1 MANKST
7 QAQLSERVRIVFEL
21 LLSGTPRVDIIEY
34 GRKNWGVRRAMAD
47 QYIAKA
53 NELIH
58 TEAAKIIENIF
69 EDHLVARDAMRLQ
82 ALKDGDK
89 RFAFEILRDTD
100 KLVGLYAPKKL
111 EVGWFE
117 TLPDDVGQSDA
128 VKQFKEVMD
137 KARSKSEV
145 EE

>member
-7 QAQLSERVRIVFEL
+7 RAQLSERVRIIFEL

-53 NELIH
+53 NELIKK
-58 TEAAKIIENIF
+58 EAAKIIENAF
-69 EDHLVARDAMRLQ
+69 EDHLVMRDSLRLA

-89 RFAFEILRDTD
+89 RLAHEILRDTA
-100 KLVGLYAPKKL
+100 KLLGLYAPKELK
-111 EVGWFE
+111 VWTR
-117 TLPDDVGQSDA
+117 TLPNGTNETEA
-128 VKQFKEVMD
+128 IKQFQKALN
-137 KARSKSEV
+137 KAREESKV
-145 EE
+145 E